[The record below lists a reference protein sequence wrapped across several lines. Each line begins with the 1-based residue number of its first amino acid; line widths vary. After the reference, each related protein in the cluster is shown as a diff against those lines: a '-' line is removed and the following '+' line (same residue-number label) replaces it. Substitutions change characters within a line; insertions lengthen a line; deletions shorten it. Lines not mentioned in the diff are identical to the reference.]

1 MITVFAH
8 ATCVVVVCDVFAP
21 IDLLAMF
28 DLTCAFAGLSCILS
42 RLFGFGA
49 ALGRFV
55 FSDCHGRSGVLLLV
69 HCLFN
74 SPGILL
80 VFLLLS
86 FALCCIVIVITIAIA
101 IATSKRLYHN
111 VTTLDGVI

>member
-8 ATCVVVVCDVFAP
+8 ATCIVVVCDVFAP

-28 DLTCAFAGLSCILS
+28 DLTCAFAAGLSCILS
-42 RLFGFGA
+42 RLFGLGA

-74 SPGILL
+74 SLGILL

-101 IATSKRLYHN
+101 TSKRLYHN
-111 VTTLDGVI
+111 VTTLDDFI